1 MSTSHA
7 DPQTPF
13 TPDPA
18 AVSMMSKLLLSTIK
32 QPGLGL
38 KTVPS
43 VLGVLEA
50 VEIGMGRLQQGRGSR
65 SAIGEAFASLTQGA
79 IHAGVVTSLQT
90 NVQ

>member
-13 TPDPA
+13 TPFID
-18 AVSMMSKLLLSTIK
+18 AVSMMSKLLLRTIK

-43 VLGVLEA
+43 VLGVVGE
-50 VEIGMGRLQQGRGSR
+50 VELIGMGRLQQGRGR
-65 SAIGEAFASLTQGA
+65 RTVAGEAFAT
-79 IHAGVVTSLQT
+79 
-90 NVQ
+90 